1 MTHWIKLTPQQKEN
15 KMITIQEYNEISIRG
30 IQANQRVRGV
40 TRGGYVFQGFFY
52 YPASINVGI
61 LKVKAEN
68 YTTEWDNEDTS
79 AMDASRLREG

>member
-1 MTHWIKLTPQQKEN
+1 MV
-15 KMITIQEYNEISIRG
+15 TIQEYEEISIRG
-30 IQANQRVRGV
+30 FEANQEVRGV
-40 TRGGYVFQGFFY
+40 IRGGHVLGGFFY

-79 AMDASRLREG
+79 AWDASRLREG